1 MSLAVGTQVQVKHN
15 HSSIT
20 LRGEEGTISEIDG
33 STYIVQMKNHG
44 ERYFGAD
51 ELVEV
56 AQDIKSWNNY
66 KLIIQLELAIRDRK
80 DADYIMEL
88 QNEIFSRMIR

>member
-1 MSLAVGTQVQVKHN
+1 MSLAVGTQVQVKRV

-20 LRGEEGTISEIDG
+20 LRGEKGVISEIDG
-33 STYIVQMKNHG
+33 TTYIVQTENHG

-56 AQDIKSWNNY
+56 FQDIASWNSY
-66 KLIIQLELAIRDRK
+66 KLLTVLERSIRTGVSE
-80 DADYIMEL
+80 DYIMDL
-88 QNEIFSRMIR
+88 QNEIYRRMLA